1 MKMRFAAVIC
11 STLTGLMILS
21 SQTVAQQKTIKA
33 CQEEWR
39 ANKAANQANGITE
52 KSYVE
57 QCRAGG
63 APSQPIA
70 APAPSITSP
79 PTPGAST
86 RPSRSSQTV
95 AQQKTIKAC
104 QEEWRANKAAN
115 QANGITEKSYVE
127 QCRAGGAP
135 SQPIAAPAAPPPART
150 AAPTATPLAPA
161 APGPAPAATAPT
173 IRRTPSPAA
182 GPAAPP
188 PSTPA
193 GTNQFATEA
202 QAKAHCPSGTVV
214 WANLKSHIYHFSESR
229 NYGSTK
235 DGAYMCEGDTVAAGF
250 RAPKNEV
257 HP

>member
-1 MKMRFAAVIC
+1 MNMRFAAVIC
-11 STLTGLMILS
+11 STLTGLMVLS
-21 SQTVAQQKTIKA
+21 SQAVSQQKTIKA

-52 KSYVE
+52 KSYVD

-63 APSQPIA
+63 APNQPTA
-70 APAPSITSP
+70 APAPSVAPPTSP
-79 PTPGAST
+79 GT
-86 RPSRSSQTV
+86 RSSQTV
-95 AQQKTIKAC
+95 AGQKTIKAC

-115 QANGITEKSYVE
+115 QVNGITEKSYVD

-135 SQPIAAPAAPPPART
+135 SQPIAAPAAPPPARP
-150 AAPTATPLAPA
+150 AAPTSNPPTPA
-161 APGPAPAATAPT
+161 APGPAPAATAPP

-182 GPAAPP
+182 GPAAPAQ
-188 PSTPA
+188 STPL

-202 QAKAHCPSGTVV
+202 QAKARCPSDTVV

-229 NYGSTK
+229 NYGTTK
-235 DGAYMCEGDTVAAGF
+235 DGAYMCESDTVAAGF

>member
-1 MKMRFAAVIC
+1 MRLAAVIC
-11 STLTGLMILS
+11 STLIGLVILTSQSVAGQKTIKACQEEWRANKVGNQANGVTERSYVDQCRAGGAPSQPIAAPAPSPPNPGAGTRPSRS
-21 SQTVAQQKTIKA
+21 SQTAAGQKTIKA

-39 ANKAANQANGITE
+39 ANKATNQANGITE

-70 APAPSITSP
+70 AP
-79 PTPGAST
+79 
-86 RPSRSSQTV
+86 V
-95 AQQKTIKAC
+95 
-104 QEEWRANKAAN
+104 
-115 QANGITEKSYVE
+115 
-127 QCRAGGAP
+127 
-135 SQPIAAPAAPPPART
+135 APPPART
-150 AAPTATPLAPA
+150 AAPTATPTAPA

-188 PSTPA
+188 QSTPV

-202 QAKAHCPSGTVV
+202 QAKARCPSDTVV
-214 WANLKSHIYHFSESR
+214 WANLKSRIYHFSGSR

-235 DGAYMCEGDTVAAGF
+235 NGAYMCETDTVAVGF
-250 RAPKNEV
+250 RAPKNEE